1 MFNYSFLLNLSLNLI
16 FWSAVTS
23 LRIHK
28 MSSDSSPANM
38 SPSSSSS
45 YPLSSSSSSEQ
56 LSTEVNRPQTQQAPI
71 VDRSKCPLC
80 DKTFSRSTGVN
91 RHIKDKHPESIDTV
105 DKSTIKSVRHP
116 CQYCGNMYSNLS
128 KHYKHCKSKK
138 TSKPVA
144 SKRTS
149 SAASEGLSIV
159 SAYEEYLQKQ
169 KLSPKYLRKL
179 VAKLR
184 RIITCWE
191 ENIDNFIGDNLLDPF
206 KTKTIL
212 PSLAVYLDG
221 ATTLGDKK
229 QAINAYVNLCD
240 FLIYHLD
247 IKYAANK
254 KIKVHYRTAYT
265 NNILTLRQ
273 YESKKIKKVDKK
285 QRGQTRLAAAKKAR
299 NPEEL
304 NYNSKRLKVVVTS
317 ILQDEKMV
325 SMRKTLT
332 ERSLSWIKSNL
343 KEIEVRHFLMSQLWV
358 TGAGHRP
365 SAITNMTVKELRE
378 ATSTTDTDVKLVMV
392 EYHKT
397 KEAHGPAKIP
407 FVLPLLYEA
416 CTAYMKVWRNTP
428 NPNARVFATS
438 GKNNQPADFK
448 YCIKWLIRTLDVL
461 KASFTLKELDSLSGG
476 TMRKGWTNWAKKSP
490 NKFIKEIADRVM
502 CHSEW
507 VSNTSYLEPTGNEVG
522 IFAGNVVGSMDPA
535 RDIDNDARNSSDSA
549 EEGEVDNDTSNSSDS
564 VKQDEIGIPSRP
576 TLPSSLS
583 PPPPL
588 SPTQPTTQNQG
599 GEPSQV
605 RYIPG
610 IRFSDSE
617 RELICFALSNEDGQ
631 LPKNVTNF
639 EANRAIEKSPEF
651 QNLYENLVRDRGS
664 KGQAN
669 KTLTSS
675 IKYKYL
681 RAQK

>member
-1 MFNYSFLLNLSLNLI
+1 
-16 FWSAVTS
+16 
-23 LRIHK
+23 
-28 MSSDSSPANM
+28 
-38 SPSSSSS
+38 
-45 YPLSSSSSSEQ
+45 
-56 LSTEVNRPQTQQAPI
+56 
-71 VDRSKCPLC
+71 
-80 DKTFSRSTGVN
+80 
-91 RHIKDKHPESIDTV
+91 
-105 DKSTIKSVRHP
+105 
-116 CQYCGNMYSNLS
+116 
-128 KHYKHCKSKK
+128 
-138 TSKPVA
+138 
-144 SKRTS
+144 
-149 SAASEGLSIV
+149 
-159 SAYEEYLQKQ
+159 
-169 KLSPKYLRKL
+169 
-179 VAKLR
+179 
-184 RIITCWE
+184 
-191 ENIDNFIGDNLLDPF
+191 
-206 KTKTIL
+206 
-212 PSLAVYLDG
+212 
-221 ATTLGDKK
+221 
-229 QAINAYVNLCD
+229 
-240 FLIYHLD
+240 
-247 IKYAANK
+247 
-254 KIKVHYRTAYT
+254 
-265 NNILTLRQ
+265 
-273 YESKKIKKVDKK
+273 
-285 QRGQTRLAAAKKAR
+285 
-299 NPEEL
+299 
-304 NYNSKRLKVVVTS
+304 
-317 ILQDEKMV
+317 
-325 SMRKTLT
+325 
-332 ERSLSWIKSNL
+332 
-343 KEIEVRHFLMSQLWV
+343 
-358 TGAGHRP
+358 
-365 SAITNMTVKELRE
+365 MTVGELQE
-378 ATSTTDTDVKLVMV
+378 ATSTTATDVKLVMV

-490 NKFIKEIADRVM
+490 NNFIKEIADRVM

-564 VKQDEIGIPSRP
+564 VKQDEIVVPSRP

-583 PPPPL
+583 PPPPP

-651 QNLYENLVRDRGS
+651 QNLYENLVRDKGS
-664 KGQAN
+664 KVKAHR
-669 KTLTSS
+669 TLTGS

-681 RAQK
+681 RQQK